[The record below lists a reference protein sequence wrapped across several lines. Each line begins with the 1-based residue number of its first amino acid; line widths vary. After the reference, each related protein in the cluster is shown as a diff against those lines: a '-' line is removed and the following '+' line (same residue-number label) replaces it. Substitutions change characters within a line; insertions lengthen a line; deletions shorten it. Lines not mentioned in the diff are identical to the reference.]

1 MSIQNSEFF
10 FNSGGDLYSY
20 LIDGSLKF
28 YRSGTSYLS
37 RTQATSGNRD
47 AYTISFWLKL
57 TSNISTERYIISN
70 TNGSNRGTHIRFN
83 ADNTFEFFDYPSGI
97 NGRLITSRVFRD
109 VSSWYHFVLVYDS
122 ANATASER
130 MRIYINGERELA
142 LSTATY
148 PPQNTDGTFNSNAYG
163 TISIGINTYAGNTPG
178 DYYLSEVNFIDG
190 LALTADSF
198 GEFKSNVWIPKQYSG
213 SYGTQ
218 GFYLKF
224 AGNTNDSSGNGNNFT
239 ATNITANDYIADSQ
253 TNNFCTMNS
262 VASPTFSTG
271 VSFQE
276 GNLQCYYNGAVLNGG
291 IGTFRIPKTGKWYFE
306 FSMNSASTSGFTMAG
321 VISETIYSSFTN
333 PATQRTG
340 VYRTNGQRYNLED
353 QTAQSPNYSTYT
365 TGDVIGVAV
374 DNDNGYLYFAKN
386 NVWQNST
393 NPSTGT
399 ADANMDHV
407 PDYCYPVFYNDN
419 NSSVK
424 DYRFNF
430 GQDST
435 FSGLKTS
442 GSSNASDAN
451 GYGDFYYAPPTNFL
465 ALCTAN
471 LPEPAT
477 SPAED
482 SGPKDYFNTVL
493 YTGNGSTQS
502 ITGVG
507 FQPDMVWMKS
517 RSSTYGHRLCDV
529 IQGVTLSLR
538 PDSTT
543 AQAIES
549 GVTSFNTDG
558 FTLGSDI
565 DMNNNGSTY
574 VAWNWKA
581 NGAGVSNTAG
591 SINSTVSANT
601 DAGVSIVRYQGNN
614 SSGSATVGHGLG
626 QIPAMIIVKL
636 LDNSST
642 WNAWVVGH
650 QSLGWGD
657 SSTVYLDDAVGKFDG
672 YLTTPWNNTAP
683 TSSVFSVASSAGAG
697 INYLNANYN
706 AYCFAEVDGFSA
718 FGIWRGN
725 SSSDGPYIYTGF
737 RPAFIIYKG
746 VSTGSRSWIMLDN
759 TRNPYNVASARL
771 LADGTSTESSGTH
784 LVDFCANGFKLRN
797 ANSQGNIAEQY
808 IYMAFAETP
817 FKYANA
823 R

>member
-97 NGRLITSRVFRD
+97 NGRLVTTRVFRD

-122 ANATASER
+122 ANATSSER

-163 TISIGINTYAGNTPG
+163 AISVGINTYAGQSPG

-224 AGNTNDSSGNGNNFT
+224 AGNANDSSGNGNNFT
-239 ATNITANDYIADSQ
+239 ATNITANDYIADSI
-253 TNNFCTMNS
+253 TNNFCVMNS

-276 GNLQCYYNGAVLNGG
+276 GNLQCYHSGATQNGG

-333 PATQRTG
+333 PASNRTG

-353 QTAQSPNYSTYT
+353 QSAQSPNYSTYT

-471 LPEPAT
+471 LPEPAI
-477 SPAED
+477 SPAEG
-482 SGPKDYFNTVL
+482 SSPQDYFNTVL
-493 YTGNGSTQS
+493 YTGNGGTNSV
-502 ITGVG
+502 TGVG
-507 FQPDMVWMKS
+507 FQPDWVWLKG
-517 RSSTYGHRLCDV
+517 RSVAYSHGLYDVVRGATKKLSSDLTAAESTDV
-529 IQGVTLSLR
+529 NGL
-538 PDSTT
+538 T
-543 AQAIES
+543 AF
-549 GVTSFNTDG
+549 GTDG
-558 FTLGSDI
+558 FTLGSSTGT
-565 DMNNNGSTY
+565 NQSGATY
-574 VAWNWKA
+574 VSWNWKA
-581 NGAGVSNTAG
+581 NGSGVTNTAG
-591 SINSTVSANT
+591 SITSTVSVNS
-601 DAGVSIVRYQGNN
+601 DAGFSIVSYTGTGTN
-614 SSGSATVGHGLG
+614 STVGHGLG
-626 QIPAMIIVKL
+626 VKPYFIVCKAR
-636 LDNSST
+636 SASGESVR
-642 WNAWVVGH
+642 WP
-650 QSLGWGD
+650 
-657 SSTVYLDDAVGKFDG
+657 VYHEYMATSPESGRIFLNKTDAFA
-672 YLTTPWNNTAP
+672 TNTNMWNNTKP
-683 TSSVFSVASSAGAG
+683 TSSVFSIGTESQT
-697 INYLNANYN
+697 NTNAATYI
-706 AYCFAEVDGFSA
+706 AYCFAEVEGFSA
-718 FGIWRGN
+718 FGTWRGN

-759 TRNPYNVASARL
+759 TRNTYNFVSTRL
-771 LADGTSTESSGTH
+771 LAEATTAESSGTH

-797 ANSQGNIAEQY
+797 ANNQGNVAEKY
-808 IYMAFAETP
+808 IYLAFAENP